1 MDSARYQ
8 LIYDIEFVSQIK
20 TIERKH
26 HSFIRQTIE
35 EQLTYMP
42 DLQTRNRKPLDSPTM
57 FGARWELRLGDHNE
71 YRVFYS
77 VYSESRRV
85 HILAIGLKVR
95 DRLLVGGKEV
105 KL

>member
-1 MDSARYQ
+1 MDTQRYQ
-8 LIYDIEFVSQIK
+8 LVYDIEFVSQIK
-20 TIERKH
+20 MIERKH

-35 EQLTYMP
+35 EQLAYTP
-42 DLQTRNRKPLDSPTM
+42 DLQTRNRQPLDPPAM
-57 FGARWELRLGDHNE
+57 FGARWELRFGDHNE

-77 VYSESRRV
+77 VYPENRRV

-95 DRLLVGGKEV
+95 DRLLIGGKEV

>member
-35 EQLTYMP
+35 EQLTHTP
-42 DLQTRNRKPLDSPTM
+42 DLQTRNRKPLDPPTV
-57 FGARWELRLGDHNE
+57 FGARWELRFGDHNE

-77 VYSESRRV
+77 VYPESQRV

-95 DRLLVGGKEV
+95 DRLLIGGKEV